1 MQRRQY
7 LAAAGVTAGTVVAG
21 CLDDGDD
28 SDNGDGSSDSTD
40 APDDTTSLAGPI
52 ELTEAVLTAA
62 SQANVDRFRALLH
75 PLNPTTDIPDEELG
89 LGTLPDTEPEITVE
103 TRDPSVE
110 TVYAGVFR
118 AEQTFTSRE
127 RQLRRPERWRSN
139 RHRSSARQRP
149 AARRRSV
156 VGRRN

>member
-1 MQRRQY
+1 M
-7 LAAAGVTAGTVVAG
+7 TAGTVVAG
-21 CLDDGDD
+21 CLGDGDD
-28 SDNGDGSSDSTD
+28 SDNGDSGSDSTD
-40 APDDTTSLAGPI
+40 APDDTTGLAGPI

-62 SQANVDRFRALLH
+62 SQANVDRFRALVH

-149 AARRRSV
+149 AARRRSI